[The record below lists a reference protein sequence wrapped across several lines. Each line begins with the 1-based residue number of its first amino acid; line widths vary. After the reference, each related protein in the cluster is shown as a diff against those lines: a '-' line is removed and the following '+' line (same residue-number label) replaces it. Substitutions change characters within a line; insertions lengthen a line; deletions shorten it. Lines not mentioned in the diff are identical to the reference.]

1 MLDLSFSEMLVIAV
15 VAIVVIG
22 PKELPGALATLG
34 RWLGQGRA
42 VARNFRSGFDAMVR
56 EAEMKELE
64 KQWADQNARI
74 MAEHPPEDFKEE
86 PATQP
91 AEPVAEEADDNLSA
105 AAPEQHPDSE
115 SAMTQ
120 PGLPLDMT
128 QRPVERAHP

>member
-1 MLDLSFSEMLVIAV
+1 MFDLSFSEMLVIAV

-34 RWLGQGRA
+34 RWMGQARA

-64 KQWADQNARI
+64 KQWAEQNARI

-86 PATQP
+86 SAAQP
-91 AEPVAEEADDNLSA
+91 AASASEQTDDISSEAVTEPEPA
-105 AAPEQHPDSE
+105 AQTAVV
-115 SAMTQ
+115 Q

-128 QRPVERAHP
+128 QRPVEKAQR